1 MITDGLNKP
10 DTIITHILGR
20 MHKIISGLV
29 LKENTMKRLKFW
41 LLAIVLPFVII
52 ILISGI
58 ILYNLINI
66 NLSDLNG
73 EGHIVSTINSSDNSY
88 VAEIRLIDKN
98 GNATTPIQQT
108 VSISAINAD
117 YNLLSE
123 ETVYWE
129 IHAESET
136 PKVSWLDDDTL
147 NVNGIIIDILNP
159 ETYYNW
165 QNQ

>member
-1 MITDGLNKP
+1 
-10 DTIITHILGR
+10 
-20 MHKIISGLV
+20 
-29 LKENTMKRLKFW
+29 MKRLKFW
-41 LLAIVLPFVII
+41 LLAIVFPFVI
-52 ILISGI
+52 ISGI
-58 ILYNLINI
+58 ILYNIINI

-73 EGHIVSTINSSDNSY
+73 EGRIVSTINSPDNSN

-108 VSISAINAD
+108 VSISALNAD

-147 NVNGIIIDILNP
+147 NVNGIIIDILKP

>member
-1 MITDGLNKP
+1 M
-10 DTIITHILGR
+10 
-20 MHKIISGLV
+20 
-29 LKENTMKRLKFW
+29 
-41 LLAIVLPFVII
+41 
-52 ILISGI
+52 
-58 ILYNLINI
+58 YNIINI

-73 EGHIVSTINSSDNSY
+73 EGRIVSTINSPDNSY
-88 VAEIRLIDKN
+88 VTEIRLIDKN

-147 NVNGIIIDILNP
+147 NVNGIIIDILKP

>member
-1 MITDGLNKP
+1 M
-10 DTIITHILGR
+10 R
-20 MHKIISGLV
+20 
-29 LKENTMKRLKFW
+29 RLKFW
-41 LLAIVLPFVII
+41 LLAIVFPFVII
-52 ILISGI
+52 SCI
-58 ILYNLINI
+58 ILYNIINI

-73 EGHIVSTINSSDNSY
+73 EGRIVSTINSPDNSY
-88 VAEIRLIDKN
+88 VTEIRLIDKN

-147 NVNGIIIDILNP
+147 NVNGIIIDILKP

>member
-1 MITDGLNKP
+1 
-10 DTIITHILGR
+10 
-20 MHKIISGLV
+20 
-29 LKENTMKRLKFW
+29 MKRLKFW
-41 LLAIVLPFVII
+41 LLAIVFPFVII
-52 ILISGI
+52 NGI
-58 ILYNLINI
+58 ILYNIINI

-73 EGHIVSTINSSDNSY
+73 EGRIVSTINSPDNSY

-136 PKVSWLDDDTL
+136 PKVSWLDDDSL
-147 NVNGIIIDILNP
+147 NVNGIIIDILKP

>member
-1 MITDGLNKP
+1 MC
-10 DTIITHILGR
+10 
-20 MHKIISGLV
+20 KIISGLV

-41 LLAIVLPFVII
+41 LLAIVFPFVII
-52 ILISGI
+52 NGI
-58 ILYNLINI
+58 ILYNIINI

-73 EGHIVSTINSSDNSY
+73 EGRIVSTINSPDNSY

-136 PKVSWLDDDTL
+136 PKVSWLDDDSL
-147 NVNGIIIDILNP
+147 NVNGIIIDILKP